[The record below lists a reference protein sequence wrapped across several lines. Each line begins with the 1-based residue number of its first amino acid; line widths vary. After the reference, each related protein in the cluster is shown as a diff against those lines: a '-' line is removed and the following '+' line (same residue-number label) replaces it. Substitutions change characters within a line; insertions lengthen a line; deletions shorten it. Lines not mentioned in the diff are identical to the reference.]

1 MRGFVLDLRTKFA
14 VRRPYHLEDM
24 RYCVCDNKSIC
35 DLVKNKN
42 KINQTT
48 ILEGGKYVYLH
59 PSSQRTPNIIGLS
72 CYDEPRLQ
80 DYIFL
85 VPRKIPVKQQFL
97 YL

>member
-24 RYCVCDNKSIC
+24 TYCVCDNKSIC

-48 ILEGGKYVYLH
+48 ILEGGGKSVYLQ
-59 PSSQRTPNIIGLS
+59 PSSQRTPS
-72 CYDEPRLQ
+72 CYDEPRRR
-80 DYIFL
+80 DYIF
-85 VPRKIPVKQQFL
+85 
-97 YL
+97 